1 MSRLVLAFLC
11 FFRILFGKKL
21 PPGAMRFLPEGTT
34 AKSHPEP
41 AVTAKPPRPEAAKPT
56 SDGKE
61 AKAEPDR
68 PKVSTA
74 QHHRDGALAL
84 LALLQ
89 REGRLVDFL
98 REPLDGFSDAD
109 IGAAARDVHRGCRKV
124 LDQHLSLEPVMPGEE
139 EAKVVVPKGFDPA
152 EIRLIGEAK
161 GEPPLRGT
169 LRHHGWRVVDAKLP
183 ALAEGVDRMVIAP
196 AEVELSQDR
205 RAARRSAEGAMTI
218 RTVIPGNAR
227 TGSHRS
233 TTSMGDP
240 LARRRPG
247 TQSFLLHPWVPALAS
262 LGRDDNHLERQKCQE
277 TNRSATS
284 CRTPRCVTAC
294 TPSATST
301 IWNM

>member
-1 MSRLVLAFLC
+1 MPQQATSLDLQAMSRLFLAFLC

-34 AKSHPEP
+34 AVSPSEP
-41 AVTAKPPRPEAAKPT
+41 ATVKAAKDQAPRPEVAKPT
-56 SDGKE
+56 SDGKDKAGKEAAVGKE

-109 IGAAARDVHRGCRKV
+109 IGAAVRDVHRGCRKV
-124 LDQHLSLEPVMPGEE
+124 LDQHLSLEPVVPGEE
-139 EAKVVVPKGFDPA
+139 EAKVAVPKGFDPA

-196 AEVELSQDR
+196 AEVEL
-205 RAARRSAEGAMTI
+205 
-218 RTVIPGNAR
+218 
-227 TGSHRS
+227 
-233 TTSMGDP
+233 
-240 LARRRPG
+240 
-247 TQSFLLHPWVPALAS
+247 
-262 LGRDDNHLERQKCQE
+262 
-277 TNRSATS
+277 
-284 CRTPRCVTAC
+284 
-294 TPSATST
+294 
-301 IWNM
+301 